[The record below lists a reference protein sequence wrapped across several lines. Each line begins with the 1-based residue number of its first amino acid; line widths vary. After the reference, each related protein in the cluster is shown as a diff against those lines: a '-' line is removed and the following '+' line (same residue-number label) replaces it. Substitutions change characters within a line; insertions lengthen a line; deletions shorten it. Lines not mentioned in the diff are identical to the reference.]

1 MTILPASPPQPNGV
15 KSARCEVYPWSSG
28 YSICAEFE
36 NWDPEKD
43 GQASLFEE
51 ILRVK
56 FGKDNIH
63 DFGWRRFPPNTRL
76 SFRVPYPVGDRLGR
90 GMYTLTSDAIFEYSG
105 DAKIRTTVYH
115 A

>member
-1 MTILPASPPQPNGV
+1 MNNDPRTSV
-15 KSARCEVYPWSSG
+15 KLAECVEYPLYDG
-28 YSICAEFE
+28 YTMIVDFQ

-56 FGKDNIH
+56 FGKDNIRS
-63 DFGWRRFPPNTRL
+63 FWWKKFPSKKTRFT
-76 SFRVPYPVGDRLGR
+76 FDVPYPVGDRLKKEK
-90 GMYTLTSDAIFEYSG
+90 YTLVSDAIFEYSG
-105 DAKIRTTVYH
+105 SAKIQTMCWP